1 MADLKFLMRRIKMSE
16 KKPKYYYHIED
27 LPVVMLTEQ
36 SKIHMVA
43 SQNVLISFI
52 ENPPGCVF
60 PLHSHPSEQI
70 LIMLEGEEDHICGGE
85 RFLMKAGD
93 VCIHPPNAMHGGET
107 KTGFKGI
114 DIFCPPRE
122 DHLEKLKKALKE
134 RGEE

>member
-1 MADLKFLMRRIKMSE
+1 MAGKKQKYFYRIQN
-16 KKPKYYYHIED
+16 
-27 LPVVMLTEQ
+27 LPLIWLTEK
-36 SKIHMVA
+36 SKSHMVSTDRA
-43 SQNVLISFI
+43 LLSFI

-70 LIMLEGEEDHICGGE
+70 LILLQGEEDHICGE
-85 RFLMKAGD
+85 EKFLMKAGD
-93 VCIHPPNAMHGGET
+93 ICIHPANVMHGGET

-122 DHLEKLKKALKE
+122 EWLEKLKAALKE

>member
-1 MADLKFLMRRIKMSE
+1 MSQKKQKYFYRIE
-16 KKPKYYYHIED
+16 N
-27 LPVVMLTEQ
+27 LPVVWLTEK
-36 SKIHMVA
+36 SRSHMV
-43 SQNVLISFI
+43 SSDRVLLSFI

-70 LIMLEGEEDHICGGE
+70 LIILEGEEDHVCGE
-85 RFLMKAGD
+85 EKFLMKAGD
-93 VCIHPPNAMHGGET
+93 ICIHPPNVMHGGET

-122 DHLEKLKKALKE
+122 DWLAKLKQALKE

>member
-1 MADLKFLMRRIKMSE
+1 MAE
-16 KKPKYYYHIED
+16 KKSKYFHRIEK
-27 LPVVMLTEQ
+27 LPVVMLTEK
-36 SKIHMVA
+36 SKSHMVA
-43 SQNVLISFI
+43 GRNTLISFI

-60 PLHSHPSEQI
+60 PLHKHPSEQI
-70 LIMLEGEEDHICGGE
+70 LIMLEGEEDHICGEE

-93 VCIHPPNAMHGGET
+93 MCIHPPNVMHGGET

-114 DIFCPPRE
+114 DIFVPPRK